1 MLAAA
6 EEAGVPA
13 ELHMCAGAGHAGSAE
28 ACAEDYPAW
37 VLGFLDRVLAPS
49 G

>member
-1 MLAAA
+1 
-6 EEAGVPA
+6 
-13 ELHMCAGAGHAGSAE
+13 MCAGAGHAGSAE